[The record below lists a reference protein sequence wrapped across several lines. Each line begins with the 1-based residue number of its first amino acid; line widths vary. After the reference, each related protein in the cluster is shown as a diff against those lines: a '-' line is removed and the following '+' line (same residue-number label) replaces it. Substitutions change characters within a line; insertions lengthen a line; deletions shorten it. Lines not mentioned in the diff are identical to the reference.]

1 MNPKQRVNIQYSV
14 DVDEVPDL
22 LLQLLGNAVAKL
34 EQTTAEAVAMYSTTE
49 KQVTEYQSYN
59 YGAETIDAIRV
70 ALADIDYRLS
80 DCAMML
86 QGLGQ
91 LQNPPPEPTTTS
103 TTDAIDKINQAA
115 AMTATHAS
123 NLEDTTNE

>member
-59 YGAETIDAIRV
+59 YGAEAIDAIRV

-80 DCAMML
+80 DCGMML

-91 LQNPPPEPTTTS
+91 LQNPPPEPANS
-103 TTDAIDKINQAA
+103 GPTDAIDKINQAA